1 MLEFKEHEA
10 FVADISRQIP
20 AKALKLLRSRRPG
33 PKISERKCWTKAV
46 KWVVCSARKKL
57 LPGTIFYGTL
67 SEEKSREWLLD
78 AVLYVENRGVLVAV
92 ESEFEYNVEEV
103 NYDFSKLLSIKA
115 PLKILIVDMK
125 GKRPDRLIN
134 KLNEY
139 ASGFEQ
145 HLAGEIY
152 YLIDFHHPAT
162 HDVYR
167 YEVGSTCSDGRVP
180 KFSFGHLSHL
190 SGPDRV
196 QACRRPKRL
205 SANAWEA

>member
-20 AKALKLLRSRRPG
+20 AEALKLLQSRRPG
-33 PKISERKCWTKAV
+33 PSGSERKCWTKAV
-46 KWVVCSARKKL
+46 MNVLCSASKTL
-57 LPGTIFYGTL
+57 LSGTIDFYGTL
-67 SEEKSREWLLD
+67 PEQRTHEWLLD

-92 ESEFEYNVEEV
+92 ESEFECNIESI

-115 PLKILIVDMK
+115 PLKILIVDMQ
-125 GKRPDRLIN
+125 GEGHDHLIH

-152 YLIDFHHPAT
+152 PL
-162 HDVYR
+162 
-167 YEVGSTCSDGRVP
+167 STFTTPQHTMCSAMKSD
-180 KFSFGHLSHL
+180 
-190 SGPDRV
+190 
-196 QACRRPKRL
+196 
-205 SANAWEA
+205 